1 MQDNNVLVTDHR
13 YAQTARFWR
22 EGLSLVT
29 GVYRIATHAPS
40 PQPGRLLSRTV
51 PLTPASLDLLRRI
64 GDGELAEFAI
74 TAAGIALLLWKYFRI
89 PVTVLGTPGLAEHPS
104 ARAATVP
111 LIVEVRPDERIED
124 YLSRVA
130 GIVEDSYAEH
140 HFPLETLVR
149 NEKDMDPAQLTKV
162 SLVDDR
168 VHRALSRE
176 DDDLQLHLRLA
187 RGEIEIRYAGAI
199 EPLLIDGFATSLGAV
214 LEEFEQLDKP
224 VGDIEA
230 IPPQARRLLAS
241 FNETATAG
249 PSHPT
254 VVEMFEAQVARTPAA
269 PALVTDSSLTT
280 YADLNAQANRLAHE
294 LRHHHGVGPE
304 SLVGIMLDRSEW
316 MIVAI
321 LGILKAGAA
330 FVPLDP
336 AYPAER
342 INHILGDTGLS
353 LLVTQSSQLAQ
364 WYEFSGVTL
373 LLDQELPGWTPL
385 PDNPPCRAEP
395 ANLAY
400 VIYTSGS
407 TGRPKGCLL
416 EHRNLAHYIAW
427 AAGYYFAESTTG
439 SFGLYSSL
447 CFDFTLTNIFCPLVR
462 GKSLRIYPQSESI
475 DTILARMFQPGSG
488 VDTLK
493 LTPTHIH
500 LLEYMNLSRSGVR
513 KVIVGGEELTPQ
525 HIATLRK
532 IDPAL
537 DIYNEYGP
545 TEATVGCI
553 VERVDG
559 TPPTVLIGR
568 PIANTRVYML
578 DEALRPVPLG
588 VPGEICIAGDG
599 LARGYHQRPD
609 VTAAKFVEH
618 PFPGEARIY
627 RTGDIGRW
635 LPDGQIQCYGRVDDQ
650 VKIRGHR
657 VELGEIEAAL
667 TAHEDVVGAAVM
679 LRESAHGVRKLAAY
693 VKGSANLNV
702 ADLRAFLAGKLPDYM
717 VPSDIFPIAEF
728 PLNANGKLDR
738 PALLAMEPAA
748 APDAANLDA
757 TPIQL
762 ELVRIWR
769 EVLDNPA
776 VDLTG
781 RFFDYG
787 GDSLQ
792 AMQLVSR
799 IWSSFSVEIGIDA
812 IFELQTIGAVS
823 DLIEASSPRTGSM
836 AGNIPL
842 RSRANDLPLSF
853 PQQRLWFLAQ
863 LEGPSATYNISSA
876 LRFDGDLDVA
886 RLRAAVSDISRR
898 HEILRTTFPAVDG
911 LGVQR
916 IAPPAPV
923 ALDVVDVASESDTL
937 TLLAEEADRPFDL
950 ATGPLY
956 RVVLY
961 RVHARLHV
969 FGITMHHIISDAWS
983 SGILIRELAARYAG
997 QSLPELAVQ
1006 YADYAAWQH
1015 ERLASADT
1023 HRELALVSTALA
1035 DAPDL
1040 IELPTDRPRPA
1051 IQRFHG
1057 AVLPFQLNAERADGL
1072 RAIARASGTSTYMVV
1087 LAAYALLLSRYS
1099 NQQDLVIGSPIA
1111 NRRSSMTE
1119 PLIGFFANML
1129 ALRVDLSGNPTFG
1142 ELLARVKRVA
1152 LDGYSRQE
1160 IPFEQVVD
1168 SLKLDRNLSRT
1179 PVFQAV
1185 FAYEKAQPQAVDFPG
1200 LVATPVSVETHTAK
1214 FDLTLHI
1221 QDADHG
1227 LAGSLEYNLDLFDA
1241 DTIDRMAEHFRTLL
1255 DAVVAD
1261 PDRPL
1266 SALALSSETERNLL
1280 TVEWNRTEMDFGE
1293 AAAQPL
1299 HRLFEQ
1305 QVERTPDA
1313 VAAVYDDVA
1322 LTYAELNLRANRL
1335 AHRLIE
1341 LGVAPD
1347 ALVGVAMER
1356 SLDMVVALLAILKA
1370 GGAYVPVDPEYP
1382 AERVRFMIDNAQL
1395 RWLLTQQ
1402 HLLDALPDTDAR
1414 VIAVD
1419 RDTLDLDAAPASN
1432 PAPALSGENL
1442 AYMIYTSGSTGRPK
1456 GALSTHRA
1464 ITNRILWMQH
1474 AYTLGADD
1482 AVLQKTPFSFD
1493 VSVWEFFWPLITGA
1507 RLVFA
1512 RPGGQRE
1519 TDYLVELIERE
1530 RITTVHFVPSMLRAF
1545 LDHPDL
1551 DAHCTSLRRVVC
1563 SGEALPYDLQQRC
1576 LARLDVKLFN
1586 LYGPTEAA
1594 VDVTAWE
1601 CRRDDPHRIV
1611 PIGRPIANT
1620 RLYIV
1625 DAQLQPVPIGVAGEL
1640 LIGGTPVGRGY
1651 HGEPE
1656 LSAEKFIADPFSAD
1670 PHARLYRTGD
1680 LARYRPD
1687 GNIEFLGRIDH
1698 QIKLRGLRIEPG
1710 EIEAALREHPA
1721 VDDCVVIAK
1730 TDGARTF
1737 LIAYVATASPDLAD
1751 LRGYLS
1757 GKLTDYMVP
1766 SKFVTLDSLP
1776 LLPNG
1781 KINRKALPVPAD
1793 TVDAAQPH
1801 APAVTP
1807 REILL
1812 ASIWQDVLQLPSIGI
1827 HDNFFELGG
1836 DSILSIQVISR
1847 ANQAGLRVTAKQLFQ
1862 YQTVAQLAAAPEE
1875 RTAHAS
1881 SVSPLGDAP
1890 LTPVQHWFFEQ
1901 EIDTPSHYN
1910 QTVLIQVP
1918 ADIDASRL
1926 ADAFR
1931 QVYEHHDA
1939 LRLRF
1944 SRSAGHWTQEVVA
1957 AGEMPALFAKE
1968 VLAGDAGERIA
1979 AMRAAAEEAERGID
1993 ITHGPL
1999 LAARLFCFADESL
2012 ARLFV
2017 SIHHLAVDGVSW
2029 RVLLEDLHAAYH
2041 GRPLPGKTTSFREW
2055 ALHLQQLARSPA
2067 IGDEA
2072 PRWQALL
2079 SQDVEPMPVDYP
2091 AAGAANK
2098 AANNAVGDAAS
2109 VSFELDEADT
2119 TALLRRL
2126 PRAYD
2131 TRINDVLLVALAQA
2145 CSMATGNART
2155 RIDLESHGRHVSD
2168 APLDVTRTV
2177 GWFTSIY
2184 PIVLEADAMH
2194 TPEEALRA
2202 GQQQLRRIPADGL
2215 GYALLRY
2222 LSPDDTVRHSLAALP
2237 NADILFNY
2245 HGQLDTVLQQSD
2257 GWRPAAEDLGSLRAE
2272 RSRRTHAFEIVA
2284 AVSDGKLQVD
2294 WRYGERLHQRQT
2306 VENLAAH
2313 FKDRLLDFVASVSD
2327 TTWDNVEDSYPL
2339 SSLQQGILFHSLYE
2353 LDPAAYFQQFS
2364 FVVSGP
2370 LQVPALRQ
2378 AWANALARHP
2388 VLRTAFAWADRDHP
2402 VQTVLHTVDLPWTFL
2417 DWRHRDASRRAQDF
2431 DAFLADDRRRG
2442 FDLHRAPLFR
2452 CTLIQEADARHRF
2465 CWSAHHIILDGWS
2478 TATLMKEVFD
2488 DYLSLARTGTPAVAS
2503 SAPGYR
2509 RYIDWLARHPRSADE
2524 AWWRAELAGFHAA
2537 TPIAAKPARQSARD
2551 AARQDTLRTQQC
2563 VLDEALTARLQAL
2576 MRTHRLT
2583 LNVLIR
2589 AVWALVLRRHAGTN
2603 DVVFGVTVS
2612 GRPPQLDGVESIV
2625 GLFINTLPFRV
2636 RIAPERPFVEWL
2648 AEVHAAQTAMEPH
2661 SYSSLVDI
2669 QSWSELP
2676 ARDSLFDSLLVFE
2689 NFPVAAAP
2697 DLGPDGIEIRD
2708 TRAFA
2713 ESNYPL
2719 TLTVHP
2725 DNRLAFLITH
2735 DAHRVAPDAV
2745 RQMLG
2750 TLRALLERFADDPA
2764 QLTGQLADAPAPAA
2778 GSRPGAP
2785 RDVAAA
2791 AAEPAQP
2798 AAGAA
2803 TTTRAVAPTA
2813 DESTLLAIWQRI
2825 FKRDDITVSDNYFD
2839 LGGHSIIAIQLMANV
2854 EKAFDRRLPI
2864 SCLFENPTIEK
2875 LAAALAGK
2883 APSAPAGGLV
2893 TIRDGGPAAPLFLLP
2908 GAGGN
2913 VVYFHPLAN
2922 HLSEA
2927 HAVLGL
2933 EALGLDGACLPLTRV
2948 EDIAARHIERIWPL
2962 VGAGPYYLAGHS
2974 FGAQV
2979 ALEMSRQLVAKGAV
2993 VKLLAIFDASAP
3005 VDSSAATYWQDWDD
3019 TEWLVAIA
3027 HEIGT
3032 FLGTDL
3038 EVTRADLVALDPDGQ
3053 AGLILDRIGDRGNW
3067 FADAGSDR
3075 VRAYLRVYQA
3085 NFKSRYAPQA
3095 TALPVPIALFRS
3107 TGRDPGDYDPS
3118 PEIAQLRLDPTW
3130 GWSRF
3135 SALPVEVTDVPGDH
3149 LTMLLD
3155 PHAAVLATHV
3165 NSFLEKKPS

>member
-13 YAQTARFWR
+13 YAHTARFWR
-22 EGLSLVT
+22 ESLSRVT
-29 GVYRIATHAPS
+29 GVYRIAAPAPS

-64 GDGELAEFAI
+64 GDGELAEFAV
-74 TAAGIALLLWKYFRI
+74 TAAGIAFLLWKTFRI
-89 PVTVLGTPGLAEHPS
+89 PVTVLGTPGLAEHPPTH
-104 ARAATVP
+104 AGTVP
-111 LIVEVRPDERIED
+111 LIIEVRPEERIED

-130 GIVEDSYAEH
+130 GIVEDSYAEP

-149 NEKDMDPAQLTKV
+149 NEKDMALAQLTKV
-162 SLVDDR
+162 SLADDR
-168 VHRALSRE
+168 VHHALTGQ

-187 RGEIEIRYAGAI
+187 RGEIEIRHTGAI
-199 EPLLIDGFATSLGAV
+199 EPFIIDGFASSLAAV
-214 LEEFEQLDKP
+214 LQAFEHLDKP
-224 VGDIEA
+224 VGDIESS
-230 IPPQARRLLAS
+230 PPAARRLLAA
-241 FNETATAG
+241 FNETAAAG
-249 PSHPT
+249 PGHST
-254 VVEMFEAQVARTPAA
+254 VVDMFEAQVARTPAA
-269 PALVTDSSLTT
+269 PALVTDSSLMT
-280 YADLNAQANRLAHE
+280 YADLNARANSLAQQ
-294 LRHHHGVGPE
+294 LRDHHGVGPE
-304 SLVGIMLDRSEW
+304 SLVGIMLERSEW

-385 PDNPPCRAEP
+385 PDNPPRRAEP
-395 ANLAY
+395 AHLAY

-407 TGRPKGCLL
+407 TGKPKGCLL

-427 AAGYYFAESTTG
+427 AAGYYFPESTTG

-462 GKSLRIYPQSESI
+462 GKTLRIYPQSESI

-500 LLEYMNLSRSGVR
+500 LLEYMNLARSGVR

-532 IDPAL
+532 IDPAIE
-537 DIYNEYGP
+537 IYNEYGP

-553 VERVDG
+553 VERVEDA
-559 TPPTVLIGR
+559 PASVLIGR
-568 PIANTRVYML
+568 PIANTRIYML
-578 DEALRPVPLG
+578 DEALRPVPIG
-588 VPGEICIAGDG
+588 VPGEICIAGAG

-618 PFPGEARIY
+618 PFPGEQRIY

-635 LPDGQIQCYGRVDDQ
+635 LPDGRIQCYGRVDDQ

-657 VELGEIEAAL
+657 VELGEIEAAI
-667 TAHEDVVGAAVM
+667 TAHADVVGAAVM

-693 VKGSANLNV
+693 VKGSASLNV
-702 ADLRAFLAGKLPDYM
+702 PDLRVFLAGKLPDYM
-717 VPSDIFPIAEF
+717 VPSDLVLIAEF

-748 APDAANLDA
+748 PLDAAPLDA

-762 ELVRIWR
+762 ELLRIWR
-769 EVLDNPA
+769 DVLDNPA

-799 IWSSFSVEIGIDA
+799 IWGSFSVEIGIDA

-823 DLIEASSPRTGSM
+823 DLIEASSPRAGST
-836 AGNIPL
+836 AGNIVP

-876 LRFDGDLDVA
+876 LRFDGELDIP
-886 RLRAAVSDISRR
+886 RLRAAVSEISRR

-937 TLLAEEADRPFDL
+937 ALLAEQADRPFDL
-950 ATGPLY
+950 AAGPLY

-961 RVHARLHV
+961 RVHERLHV
-969 FGITMHHIISDAWS
+969 FGIVMHHIVSDAWS
-983 SGILIRELAARYAG
+983 SGILIGELAALYAG
-997 QSLPELAVQ
+997 RSLPELAVQ
-1006 YADYAAWQH
+1006 YADYAVWQH

-1023 HRELALVSTALA
+1023 HRELALLSAALA

-1040 IELPTDRPRPA
+1040 LELPADRPRPA
-1051 IQRFHG
+1051 IQQFRG
-1057 AVLPFQLNAERADGL
+1057 AVLPFQLDGERADGL
-1072 RAIARASGTSTYMVV
+1072 RAIARASGTSTFMVV

-1168 SLKLDRNLSRT
+1168 SLKLERNLSRT

-1185 FAYEKAQPQAVDFPG
+1185 FAYEKAQPHAVNFPG

-1221 QDADHG
+1221 QDADDG

-1241 DTIDRMAEHFRTLL
+1241 VTIDRMADHFRTLL
-1255 DAVVAD
+1255 DAVIAD

-1266 SALALSSETERNLL
+1266 GGLSLTSDAERNLL
-1280 TVEWNRTEMDFGE
+1280 SVEWNRTETDFGD

-1313 VAAVYDDVA
+1313 VAAVYDDEA

-1335 AHRLIE
+1335 AHHLIE

-1356 SLDMVVALLAILKA
+1356 SLDMIVALLAILKA
-1370 GGAYVPVDPEYP
+1370 GGAYVPVDPDYP
-1382 AERVRFMIDNAQL
+1382 AERVRFMIDHAQL

-1402 HLLDALPDTDAR
+1402 HLLAALPDSDAR

-1419 RDTLDLDAAPASN
+1419 TDALDLDAAPASN
-1432 PAPALSGENL
+1432 PAPALNGDNL

-1456 GALSTHRA
+1456 GALNTHRA

-1474 AYTLGADD
+1474 AYALDAGD

-1493 VSVWEFFWPLITGA
+1493 VSVWEFFWPLVTGA

-1519 TDYLVELIERE
+1519 TDYLARLIERE
-1530 RITTVHFVPSMLRAF
+1530 RITTIHFVPSMLRAF

-1551 DAHCTSLRRVVC
+1551 DAHCASLRRVVC
-1563 SGEALPYDLQQRC
+1563 SGEALPYDLQQRFFE
-1576 LARLDVKLFN
+1576 RLDASLYN

-1594 VDVTAWE
+1594 VDVTAWA
-1601 CRRDDPHRIV
+1601 CRRDDSHRVV

-1620 RLYIV
+1620 RVHIV
-1625 DAQLQPVPIGVAGEL
+1625 DAQMQPAPIGVAGEL
-1640 LIGGTPVGRGY
+1640 LIGGTPVGLGY

-1656 LSAEKFIADPFSAD
+1656 LSAEKFIADPFSTD

-1710 EIEAALREHPA
+1710 EIEAALRTHPS

-1730 TDGARTF
+1730 TAGTRTF
-1737 LIAYVATASPDLAD
+1737 LIAYVATAATDIAE

-1757 GKLTDYMVP
+1757 GKLADYMVP
-1766 SKFVTLDSLP
+1766 SQFVALASLP
-1776 LLPNG
+1776 MLPNG

-1793 TVDAAQPH
+1793 ATDAAQPH
-1801 APAVTP
+1801 APAVKP

-1812 ASIWQDVLQLPSIGI
+1812 ASIWQDVLQLPSVGI

-1836 DSILSIQVISR
+1836 DSILSIQVIAR

-1862 YQTVAQLAAAPEE
+1862 YQTIAQLAAAPEE
-1875 RTAHAS
+1875 RAAHAP

-1901 EIDTPSHYN
+1901 ETDAPSHYN
-1910 QTVLIQVP
+1910 QTVLIEVP
-1918 ADIDASRL
+1918 ADLDASRL

-1944 SRSAGHWTQEVVA
+1944 SRSAGRWTQEVVA
-1957 AGEMPALFAKE
+1957 GGEMPALFAKQAI
-1968 VLAGDAGERIA
+1968 AGDAGERLA
-1979 AMRAAAEEAERGID
+1979 AMRAAAAEAERGID

-1999 LAARLFCFADESL
+1999 LAARLFCLADEPL

-2017 SIHHLAVDGVSW
+2017 SIHHLAMDGVSW

-2041 GRPLPGKTTSFREW
+2041 GQPLPEKTTSFREW

-2072 PRWQALL
+2072 RLWQALVA
-2079 SQDVEPMPVDYP
+2079 QPVEPMPVDYP
-2091 AAGAANK
+2091 AAGAANNG
-2098 AANNAVGDAAS
+2098 ASNAVGDAAS

-2131 TRINDVLLVALAQA
+2131 TRINDVLLAALAQA
-2145 CSMATGNART
+2145 CSMVTGNART

-2168 APLDVTRTV
+2168 APLDLTRTV
-2177 GWFTSIY
+2177 GWFTAIY
-2184 PIVLEADAMH
+2184 PVVLEADAMH

-2202 GQQQLRRIPADGL
+2202 ARQQLHRIPADGL
-2215 GYALLRY
+2215 GYSLLRY
-2222 LSPDDTVRHSLAALP
+2222 LSPDDAVRDSLAALP
-2237 NADILFNY
+2237 KADILFNY
-2245 HGQLDTVLQQSD
+2245 HGQLDTVLRQSD

-2272 RSRRTHAFEIVA
+2272 RAQRTHAFEIVA
-2284 AVSDGKLQVD
+2284 AVADGKLQVD

-2313 FKDRLLDFVASVSD
+2313 FKDRLLEFAASVPD
-2327 TTWDNVEDSYPL
+2327 TAWDDIEDSYPL
-2339 SSLQQGILFHSLYE
+2339 SSLQQGILFHSLYD

-2378 AWANALARHP
+2378 AWANALARHA
-2388 VLRTAFAWADRDHP
+2388 VLRTAFAWANREQP

-2417 DWRHRDASRRAQDF
+2417 DWRSRDASRRAQDF

-2442 FDLHRAPLFR
+2442 FDLQRAPLFR
-2452 CTLIQEADARHRF
+2452 CTLIQETEARHRF

-2478 TATLMKEVFD
+2478 TATLMKEVFA
-2488 DYLSLARTGTPAVAS
+2488 DYLSLARTGAPAVAA

-2509 RYIDWLARHPRSADE
+2509 TYIDWLARHPRSADE
-2524 AWWRAELAGFHAA
+2524 TWWRAELAGFHAA
-2537 TPIAAKPARQSARD
+2537 TPIAASPARQAAGD
-2551 AARQDTLRTQQC
+2551 AARQDKRRKQQFL
-2563 VLDEALTARLQAL
+2563 LDEALTARLQAH
-2576 MRTHRLT
+2576 MRAHRLT

-2589 AVWALVLRRHAGTN
+2589 AVWALVLRRHAGTD

-2612 GRPPQLDGVESIV
+2612 GRPPMLDGVESIV
-2625 GLFINTLPFRV
+2625 GLFINTLPLRL
-2636 RIAPERPFVEWL
+2636 RIAPERPFLEWL
-2648 AEVHAAQTAMEPH
+2648 AAVHAAQTAMEPH

-2697 DLGPDGIEIRD
+2697 DLGPDDIEILD

-2725 DNRLAFLITH
+2725 NERVGFHISH
-2735 DAHRVAPDAV
+2735 DAHRVAPDVV
-2745 RQMLG
+2745 RQMLD
-2750 TLRALLERFADDPA
+2750 TLRALLERFADDPH
-2764 QLTGQLADAPAPAA
+2764 QLTGQLADAPAA
-2778 GSRPGAP
+2778 GGQPGAP
-2785 RDVAAA
+2785 RGAAGPA
-2791 AAEPAQP
+2791 VEPATGP
-2798 AAGAA
+2798 A
-2803 TTTRAVAPTA
+2803 TTARAVAPTA
-2813 DESTLLAIWQRI
+2813 DESTLLEIWQRI
-2825 FKRDDITVSDNYFD
+2825 FKRNDIKVSDNYFE

-2875 LAAALAGK
+2875 LAAALATK
-2883 APSAPAGGLV
+2883 EPSAPTGGFV
-2893 TIRDGGPAAPLFLLP
+2893 PIRDGGPAAPLFLLP

-2922 HLSEA
+2922 HLAEA
-2927 HAVLGL
+2927 HAIHGL

-2948 EDIAARHIERIWPL
+2948 EDIAARHIERIWPM

-3005 VDSSAATYWQDWDD
+3005 IDGPAATYWQDWDD

-3038 EVTRADLVALDPDGQ
+3038 QVTRDDLVHLDPDGQ
-3053 AGLILDRIGDRGNW
+3053 AGLILDRIGDRGSW

-3075 VRAYLRVYQA
+3075 LRAYLRVYQA
-3085 NFKSRYAPQA
+3085 NFKSHYAPQA
-3095 TALPVPIALFRS
+3095 APLPVPIALFRS
-3107 TGRDPGDYDPS
+3107 TERDPGDYDPS

-3155 PHAAVLATHV
+3155 PHASVLAAHV
-3165 NSFLEKKPS
+3165 NQFLEKTPS

>member
-13 YAQTARFWR
+13 YAHTARFWR
-22 EGLSLVT
+22 ERLSLVA
-29 GVYRIATHAPS
+29 GSYRIAAHAPGQ
-40 PQPGRLLSRTV
+40 QPARLLSRTV

-64 GDGELAEFAI
+64 GDGELAEFAV
-74 TAAGIALLLWKYFRI
+74 TAAGIAFLLWKYFRI
-89 PVTVLGTPGLAEHPS
+89 PVTVLGTPGLAEHPP

-111 LIVEVRPDERIED
+111 LIIEVRPDERID
-124 YLSRVA
+124 NYLSRVA
-130 GIVEDSYAEH
+130 GIVEDSYAEP

-149 NEKDMDPAQLTKV
+149 NEKDMDLAQLTKV
-162 SLVDDR
+162 ALVDDR
-168 VHRALSRE
+168 VHHAPTGR

-187 RGEIEIRYAGAI
+187 RGEIELRHTGAI
-199 EPLLIDGFATSLGAV
+199 EPFVIDGFASSLGAV
-214 LEEFEQLDKP
+214 LEAFEHLDKP
-224 VGDIEA
+224 VGDIESS
-230 IPPQARRLLAS
+230 PPEARRLLAA
-241 FNETATAG
+241 FNETAAAG
-249 PSHPT
+249 PGHLT
-254 VVEMFEAQVARTPAA
+254 VVDMFEAQVARTPAA
-269 PALVTDSSLTT
+269 PALVTDSSLMT
-280 YADLNAQANRLAHE
+280 YADLNARANSLAHQ
-294 LRHHHGVGPE
+294 LRDRYGAGPE
-304 SLVGIMLDRSEW
+304 SLVGVMLDRSEW

-364 WYEFSGVTL
+364 WYEFSGATL

-385 PDNPPCRAEP
+385 PDNPPRRAEP
-395 ANLAY
+395 SQLAY

-427 AAGYYFAESTTG
+427 AAGYYFPESTTG

-462 GKSLRIYPQSESI
+462 GKTLRIYPQSESI

-500 LLEYMNLSRSGVR
+500 LLEYMNLARSGMR

-532 IDPAL
+532 IDPAIE
-537 DIYNEYGP
+537 IYNEYGP

-553 VERVDG
+553 VERVEDA
-559 TPPTVLIGR
+559 PSTVLIGR

-578 DEALRPVPLG
+578 DDALRPVPIG

-618 PFPGEARIY
+618 PFPGEARVY

-635 LPDGQIQCYGRVDDQ
+635 LPDGRIQCYGRVDDQ

-679 LRESAHGVRKLAAY
+679 LRETAQGVRKLAAY
-693 VKGSANLNV
+693 VKGSASLSV

-748 APDAANLDA
+748 APEAASLDA

-792 AMQLVSR
+792 AMQIVSR
-799 IWSSFSVEIGIDA
+799 IWGSFSVEIGIDA

-836 AGNIPL
+836 AGNILP

-876 LRFDGDLDVA
+876 LRFDGDLDIP
-886 RLRAAVSDISRR
+886 RLRAAVSEISRR

-911 LGVQR
+911 RGVQR

-923 ALDVVDVASESDTL
+923 ALDVIDVDAESDTL
-937 TLLAEEADRPFDL
+937 ALLAEEADRPFDL
-950 ATGPLY
+950 AAGPLY

-983 SGILIRELAARYAG
+983 SGILIGELAALYAG
-997 QSLPELAVQ
+997 RSLPELAVQ
-1006 YADYAAWQH
+1006 YADYAGWQH

-1023 HRELALVSTALA
+1023 HRELALVSAALA

-1040 IELPTDRPRPA
+1040 LELPTDRPRPA
-1051 IQRFHG
+1051 IQRFRG
-1057 AVLPFQLNAERADGL
+1057 AVLPFHLNGERSDGL

-1168 SLKLDRNLSRT
+1168 SLKLERNLSRT

-1185 FAYEKAQPQAVDFPG
+1185 FAYEKAQPDALNFPG
-1200 LVATPVSVETHTAK
+1200 LTATPVSVETHTAK

-1221 QDADHG
+1221 QDAEHG

-1241 DTIDRMAEHFRTLL
+1241 DTIDRMAEHFRTLV

-1266 SALALSSETERNLL
+1266 GELSLSSDAERDLL
-1280 TVEWNRTEMDFGE
+1280 TVEWNRTETDFGADAE
-1293 AAAQPL
+1293 QPL

-1313 VAAVYDDVA
+1313 VAAVCDGA
-1322 LTYAELNLRANRL
+1322 SLTYAELNLRANRV
-1335 AHRLIE
+1335 AHRLVE

-1356 SLDMVVALLAILKA
+1356 SLDMIVALLAILKA
-1370 GGAYVPVDPEYP
+1370 GGAYVPVDPDYP

-1395 RWLLTQQ
+1395 RWLFTQQ
-1402 HLLDALPDTDAR
+1402 HLLAALPDTDAR
-1414 VIAVD
+1414 VIVVD
-1419 RDTLDLDAAPASN
+1419 RDADDFDAAPASN
-1432 PAPALSGENL
+1432 PAPALSGDNL

-1456 GALSTHRA
+1456 GALNTHRA

-1474 AYTLGADD
+1474 AYTLGADES
-1482 AVLQKTPFSFD
+1482 VLQKTPFSFD
-1493 VSVWEFFWPLITGA
+1493 VSVWEFFWPLIVGA

-1512 RPGGQRE
+1512 RPGGQRD

-1551 DAHCTSLRRVVC
+1551 DAHCASLRRVVC

-1576 LARLDVKLFN
+1576 LERLDAKLYN

-1625 DAQLQPVPIGVAGEL
+1625 DAQLQPMPVGVAGEL

-1656 LSAEKFIADPFSAD
+1656 LSAGKFIADPFSTD

-1710 EIEAALREHPA
+1710 EIEAALREHPS

-1737 LIAYVATASPDLAD
+1737 LIAYVATASPDIAD
-1751 LRGYLS
+1751 LRGHLS
-1757 GKLTDYMVP
+1757 GRLADYMVP
-1766 SKFVTLDSLP
+1766 SRFVALESLP
-1776 LLPNG
+1776 TLPNG

-1793 TVDAAQPH
+1793 TVDAARLH

-1807 REILL
+1807 REVLL
-1812 ASIWQDVLQLPSIGI
+1812 ASIWQDVLQLQSVGI

-1862 YQTVAQLAAAPEE
+1862 YQTIAQLAAAPEE
-1875 RTAHAS
+1875 RAAHAP

-1901 EIDTPSHYN
+1901 EIDAPSHYN

-1918 ADIDASRL
+1918 SDIDASKL
-1926 ADAFR
+1926 DDAFR

-1944 SRSAGHWTQEVVA
+1944 SRSAGGWTQEVVA
-1957 AGEMPALFAKE
+1957 GGEMPALFAKQAI
-1968 VLAGDAGERIA
+1968 AGDAGERIA
-1979 AMRAAAEEAERGID
+1979 AMRAAAAQAERGID

-1999 LAARLFCFADESL
+1999 LAARLFCFADEPL

-2017 SIHHLAVDGVSW
+2017 SVHHLAVDGVSW

-2041 GRPLPGKTTSFREW
+2041 GQPLSEKTTSFREW

-2079 SQDVEPMPVDYP
+2079 SQDVKPMPVDYP
-2091 AAGAANK
+2091 AAGAAD
-2098 AANNAVGDAAS
+2098 NAVGDSAS
-2109 VSFELDEADT
+2109 VSFELDEAET
-2119 TALLRRL
+2119 AALLRRL

-2131 TRINDVLLVALAQA
+2131 TRINNVLLVALAQA
-2145 CSMATGNART
+2145 CSMVTGNART
-2155 RIDLESHGRHVSD
+2155 RIDVESHGRHVSD
-2168 APLDVTRTV
+2168 APIDVGRTV

-2184 PIVLEADAMH
+2184 PIVLEVDAMQ
-2194 TPEEALRA
+2194 TPQEALRDA
-2202 GQQQLRRIPADGL
+2202 QQQLRRIPAEGL
-2215 GYALLRY
+2215 GYSLLRY
-2222 LSPDDTVRHSLAALP
+2222 LGPDAAVRDSLAALP

-2257 GWRPAAEDLGSLRAE
+2257 GWSPAAEDLGSLRSE
-2272 RSRRTHAFEIVA
+2272 RSLRTHAFEIVA

-2313 FKDRLLDFVASVSD
+2313 FKDRLLDFAASVPD
-2327 TTWDNVEDSYPL
+2327 TAWDNLEDSYPL

-2364 FVVSGP
+2364 FVVNGP

-2378 AWANALARHP
+2378 AWANALARHA
-2388 VLRTAFAWADRDHP
+2388 VLRTAFAWANRDHP
-2402 VQTVLHTVDLPWTFL
+2402 VQTVRHTVDLPWTFL

-2442 FDLHRAPLFR
+2442 FDLQRAPLFR
-2452 CTLIQEADARHRF
+2452 CTLIQETETRHRF

-2488 DYLSLARTGTPAVAS
+2488 DYLSLARTGMPALAA

-2524 AWWRAELAGFHAA
+2524 TWWRAELAGFHAA
-2537 TPIAAKPARQSARD
+2537 TPIAANPAGQISGD
-2551 AARQDTLRTQQC
+2551 AARQDKRRTQQFL
-2563 VLDEALTARLQAL
+2563 LDEALTARLQTL

-2589 AVWALVLRRHAGTN
+2589 AVWALVLRRRAGTD

-2636 RIAPERPFVEWL
+2636 RIEPERPFVEWL
-2648 AEVHAAQTAMEPH
+2648 ATVHAAQTAMEPH

-2697 DLGPDGIEIRD
+2697 ALGPDEIEILD

-2713 ESNYPL
+2713 EAHYPL

-2725 DNRLAFLITH
+2725 DTRLGFHITH
-2735 DAHRVAPDAV
+2735 DAHRVAPEVV
-2745 RQMLG
+2745 RQMLDII
-2750 TLRALLERFADDPA
+2750 RASLERFADDPA
-2764 QLTGQLADAPAPAA
+2764 QLTGQLADAPVPAA
-2778 GSRPGAP
+2778 GGQPGAP
-2785 RDVAAA
+2785 RGAAA
-2791 AAEPAQP
+2791 SDVEP

-2803 TTTRAVAPTA
+2803 TAARTGVPTA
-2813 DESTLLAIWQRI
+2813 DESRLLEIWQRI
-2825 FKRDDITVSDNYFD
+2825 FKRNDITVSDNYFD

-2864 SCLFENPTIEK
+2864 SCLFENPTVEK
-2875 LAAALAGK
+2875 LAAALARK
-2883 APSAPAGGLV
+2883 APAAPAGGLV
-2893 TIRDGGPAAPLFLLP
+2893 PIRDGGPAAPLFLLP

-2922 HLSEA
+2922 RLTEA
-2927 HAVLGL
+2927 HAVHGL
-2933 EALGLDGACLPLTRV
+2933 EALGLDGSCLPLTRV
-2948 EDIAARHIERIWPL
+2948 EDIAARHIECIWPL

-2993 VKLLAIFDASAP
+2993 VELLAIFDASAP
-3005 VDSSAATYWQDWDD
+3005 IDSSAAAYWQDWDD

-3038 EVTRADLVALDPDGQ
+3038 QVTRADLAPLDPDGQ
-3053 AGLILDRIGDRGNW
+3053 AGLILDRIGNRGNW
-3067 FADAGSDR
+3067 FADAGADR
-3075 VRAYLRVYQA
+3075 LRAYLRVYQA

-3095 TALPVPIALFRS
+3095 TPLPVPIALFRS
-3107 TGRDPGDYDPS
+3107 TERDPGDYDPS
-3118 PEIAQLRLDPTW
+3118 PEIAQLRLDPSW

-3135 SALPVEVTDVPGDH
+3135 SALPVEVMDVPGDH
-3149 LTMLLD
+3149 LTMLLA
-3155 PHAAVLATHV
+3155 PHVAVLATRV
-3165 NSFLEKKPS
+3165 NQFLEKKHS

>member
-13 YAQTARFWR
+13 YAATARFWR
-22 EGLSLVT
+22 ESLSRVA
-29 GVYRIATHAPS
+29 GVYGIAAYAPS
-40 PQPGRLLSRTV
+40 QQPGRQLSRSV
-51 PLTPASLDLLRRI
+51 RLTPASLDLLRRI
-64 GDGELAEFAI
+64 GDGELAEFAV
-74 TAAGIALLLWKYFRI
+74 TAAGIAFLLWKYFRI
-89 PVTVLGTPGLAEHPS
+89 PVTVLGTPGLAGHPS
-104 ARAATVP
+104 ARAAIVP
-111 LIVEVRPDERIED
+111 LIIEVRPDERIED

-130 GIVEDSYAEH
+130 GIVEDSYAEPR
-140 HFPLETLVR
+140 FPLETLVR
-149 NEKDMDPAQLTKV
+149 NEKDMALAQLTKV
-162 SLVDDR
+162 ALADDR
-168 VHRALSRE
+168 VHHAPTGR

-187 RGEIEIRYAGAI
+187 RGEIELRYSGAI
-199 EPLLIDGFATSLGAV
+199 EPFIIDGFAGSLAAV
-214 LEEFEQLDKP
+214 LEAFEHLDGA

-230 IPPQARRLLAS
+230 APPEEGPLLAA

-254 VVEMFEAQVARTPAA
+254 VVAMFEAQVARTPTA
-269 PALVTDSSLTT
+269 PALVTDSSLMT
-280 YADLNAQANRLAHE
+280 YADLNARANSLAHH
-294 LRHHHGVGPE
+294 LREHHGVGPE

-353 LLVTQSSQLAQ
+353 LLVTESSQLAQ

-373 LLDQELPGWTPL
+373 LLDQELPGWAPL
-385 PDNPPCRAEP
+385 PDNPPHRAEP
-395 ANLAY
+395 AHLAY
-400 VIYTSGS
+400 VLYTSGS
-407 TGRPKGCLL
+407 TGKPKGCLL

-427 AAGYYFAESTTG
+427 AAAYYFPESTTG

-462 GKSLRIYPQSESI
+462 GKTLRIYPQSESI

-500 LLEYMNLSRSGVR
+500 LLEYMNLARSGVR

-532 IDPAL
+532 IDPAIE
-537 DIYNEYGP
+537 IYNEYGP

-553 VERVDG
+553 VERVEDA
-559 TPPTVLIGR
+559 PPTVLIGR
-568 PIANTRVYML
+568 PIADTRVYML
-578 DEALRPVPLG
+578 DDALRPVPLG
-588 VPGEICIAGDG
+588 VPGEICLAGAG

-635 LPDGQIQCYGRVDDQ
+635 LPDGRIQCYGRVDHQ

-657 VELGEIEAAL
+657 VELGEIEAAIA
-667 TAHEDVVGAAVM
+667 AHEDVVGAAVM

-693 VKGSANLNV
+693 VKGAASLSV
-702 ADLRAFLAGKLPDYM
+702 PDLRAYLAGKLPDYM
-717 VPSDIFPIAEF
+717 VPSDIIPIAEF

-738 PALLAMEPAA
+738 PALLALEPAA
-748 APDAANLDA
+748 APEEAPLDA
-757 TPIQL
+757 TPIQR

-769 EVLDNPA
+769 DVLDNPA

-823 DLIEASSPRTGSM
+823 DLIEASSPHPGST
-836 AGNIPL
+836 AGAILP

-876 LRFDGDLDVA
+876 LRFEGELDVA
-886 RLRAAVSDISRR
+886 RLRFAVSEISRR

-911 LGVQR
+911 RGVQR

-937 TLLAEEADRPFDL
+937 ALLAEKADRPFDL
-950 ATGPLY
+950 AAGPLC

-961 RVHARLHV
+961 RVHERLHV
-969 FGITMHHIISDAWS
+969 FGIVMHHIVSDAWS
-983 SGILIRELAARYAG
+983 SGILIGELAALYAG
-997 QSLPELAVQ
+997 ESLPELTVQ
-1006 YADYAAWQH
+1006 YADYAVWQH

-1023 HRELALVSTALA
+1023 HRELALLSAALS

-1051 IQRFHG
+1051 VQQFRG
-1057 AVLPFQLNAERADGL
+1057 AVLPFQLSSERADGL
-1072 RAIARASGTSTYMVV
+1072 RALARASGTSTFMVV

-1168 SLKLDRNLSRT
+1168 SLELERNLGRT
-1179 PVFQAV
+1179 PVFQVV
-1185 FAYEKAQPQAVDFPG
+1185 FAYEKAQSRAVSFPG
-1200 LVATPVSVETHTAK
+1200 LVATPVAVETHTAK
-1214 FDLTLHI
+1214 FDLTLHV
-1221 QDADHG
+1221 QDADDG

-1241 DTIDRMAEHFRTLL
+1241 ATIDRMAEHFRTLV
-1255 DAVVAD
+1255 DAVIAD

-1266 SALALSSETERNLL
+1266 GALSLSNDTERNLL
-1280 TVEWNRTEMDFGE
+1280 TVEWNRTDTDFGE
-1293 AAAQPL
+1293 DAAQPL

-1313 VAAVYDDVA
+1313 IAVVFDDQA

-1335 AHRLIE
+1335 AHHLIA
-1341 LGVAPD
+1341 LGVGPD

-1356 SLDMVVALLAILKA
+1356 SLDMSVALLAILKA
-1370 GGAYVPVDPEYP
+1370 GGAYVPVDPDYP
-1382 AERVRFMIDNAQL
+1382 AERVRFMIDHAQL

-1402 HLLDALPDTDAR
+1402 HVHDALPDTDAH
-1414 VIAVD
+1414 VIVVD
-1419 RDTLDLDAAPASN
+1419 RDALDLDAAATSN
-1432 PAPALSGENL
+1432 PAPALNGDNL

-1456 GALSTHRA
+1456 GALNTHRA

-1474 AYTLGADD
+1474 AYALGADD

-1493 VSVWEFFWPLITGA
+1493 VSVWELFWPLVTGA

-1530 RITTVHFVPSMLRAF
+1530 RITTIHFVPSMLRAF

-1551 DAHCTSLRRVVC
+1551 DAHCASLRRVVC
-1563 SGEALPYDLQQRC
+1563 SGEALPHDLQQRC
-1576 LARLDVKLFN
+1576 LERLDVELYN

-1625 DAQLQPVPIGVAGEL
+1625 DAQMQPTPIGVAGEL

-1670 PHARLYRTGD
+1670 PLARLYRTGD
-1680 LARYRPD
+1680 LARYRHD

-1710 EIEAALREHPA
+1710 EIEAALRAHPS

-1730 TDGARTF
+1730 TEGARTF
-1737 LIAYVATASPDLAD
+1737 LIAYVATAAPDIAG
-1751 LRGYLS
+1751 LRGYLG
-1757 GKLTDYMVP
+1757 GKLADYMVP
-1766 SKFVTLDSLP
+1766 SQFVALESLP
-1776 LLPNG
+1776 MLPNG
-1781 KINRKALPVPAD
+1781 KINRKALPLPAD
-1793 TVDAAQPH
+1793 RGDAAQPH

-1812 ASIWQDVLQLPSIGI
+1812 ASIWQDVLQLPSVGI

-1836 DSILSIQVISR
+1836 DSILSIQVIAR

-1862 YQTVAQLAAAPEE
+1862 YQTIAQLAAAPEE
-1875 RTAHAS
+1875 RATCAPTL
-1881 SVSPLGDAP
+1881 SPLGDAP

-1901 EIDTPSHYN
+1901 EIDAPSHYN

-1926 ADAFR
+1926 ADAFQ
-1931 QVYEHHDA
+1931 QVYDHHDA

-1944 SRSAGHWTQEVVA
+1944 SRDAGRWTQQVVA
-1957 AGEMPALFAKE
+1957 GGEMPALFEKQ
-1968 VLAGDAGERIA
+1968 VIAGDAGERLA
-1979 AMRAAAEEAERGID
+1979 AMRAAAADAERGID

-1999 LAARLFCFADESL
+1999 LAARLFCLADEPL

-2041 GRPLPGKTTSFREW
+2041 GQPLPGKTTSFREW

-2072 PRWQALL
+2072 RLWQALL
-2079 SQDVEPMPVDYP
+2079 AQPVEPMPVDYP
-2091 AAGAANK
+2091 GTG
-2098 AANNAVGDAAS
+2098 AANNAVDDASS

-2145 CSMATGNART
+2145 CSMVTGNTRT

-2168 APLDVTRTV
+2168 APLDLTRTV

-2184 PIVLEADAMH
+2184 PVVLDADAMH
-2194 TPEEALRA
+2194 APEQALRA
-2202 GQQQLRRIPADGL
+2202 ARQQLRRIPADGL
-2215 GYALLRY
+2215 GYSLLRY
-2222 LSPDDTVRHSLAALP
+2222 QSPDAAVRDSLAALP
-2237 NADILFNY
+2237 KADILFNY
-2245 HGQLDTVLQQSD
+2245 HGQLDTVLRQSD
-2257 GWRPAAEDLGSLRAE
+2257 GWRPAAEDLGSLRAG
-2272 RSRRTHAFEIVA
+2272 RSQRTHAFEIVA
-2284 AVSDGKLQVD
+2284 AVADGKLQVD
-2294 WRYGERLHQRQT
+2294 WRYGERLHRRQT

-2313 FKDRLLDFVASVSD
+2313 FRDRLLDFAASVPD
-2327 TTWDNVEDSYPL
+2327 TAANDIEDSYPL
-2339 SSLQQGILFHSLYE
+2339 SSLQQGILFHSLYD

-2378 AWANALARHP
+2378 AWAHALARHA

-2402 VQTVLHTVDLPWTFL
+2402 VQTVQHTVDLPWTFL

-2431 DAFLADDRRRG
+2431 DAFLADDRKRG
-2442 FDLHRAPLFR
+2442 FDLQRAPLFR
-2452 CTLIQEADARHRF
+2452 CTLIQETDTRHRF

-2478 TATLMKEVFD
+2478 TATVMKEVFD
-2488 DYLSLARTGTPAVAS
+2488 DYLSLARTGMPAVAA

-2509 RYIDWLARHPRSADE
+2509 AYIDWLARHPRSADE
-2524 AWWRAELAGFHAA
+2524 TWWRAELAGFRAA
-2537 TPIAAKPARQSARD
+2537 TPIAASPARQATGD
-2551 AARQDTLRTQQC
+2551 AARQDKRRTQQFL
-2563 VLDEALTARLQAL
+2563 LDEALAARLQTL
-2576 MRTHRLT
+2576 TRTHRVT

-2589 AVWALVLRRHAGTN
+2589 AVWALVLRRHAGTD

-2612 GRPPQLDGVESIV
+2612 GRPPMLDGVESIV
-2625 GLFINTLPFRV
+2625 GLFINTLPLRL
-2636 RIAPERPFVEWL
+2636 RIAPERPFIEWL

-2676 ARDSLFDSLLVFE
+2676 AGDSLFDSLLVFE

-2697 DLGPDGIEIRD
+2697 DLGPDDIEILD

-2725 DNRLAFLITH
+2725 NERIGFHISH
-2735 DAHRVAPDAV
+2735 DAHRIAPEVV
-2745 RQMLG
+2745 RQMLD
-2750 TLRALLERFADDPA
+2750 TLRTLLERFAENPG
-2764 QLTGQLADAPAPAA
+2764 QLTGQLAAPPAA
-2778 GSRPGAP
+2778 DGQPSAP
-2785 RDVAAA
+2785 RGAAG
-2791 AAEPAQP
+2791 PAIEA

-2803 TTTRAVAPTA
+2803 TAARAVAHTA
-2813 DESTLLAIWQRI
+2813 DESTLLEIWRRI
-2825 FKRDDITVSDNYFD
+2825 FKRDDIAVSDNYFD
-2839 LGGHSIIAIQLMANV
+2839 LGGHSIIAIQLMAHV

-2875 LAAALAGK
+2875 LAAALAAK
-2883 APSAPAGGLV
+2883 EPSAPAGGLV
-2893 TIRDGGPAAPLFLLP
+2893 PIRDGGPAAPLFLLP

-2922 HLSEA
+2922 HLSGA
-2927 HAVLGL
+2927 HAIHGL
-2933 EALGLDGACLPLTRV
+2933 EALGLDGACEPLTRV

-2974 FGAQV
+2974 FGAHV
-2979 ALEMSRQLVAKGAV
+2979 ALEMSRQLVAKGAD

-3005 VDSSAATYWQDWDD
+3005 IDSSAATYWQDWDD

-3038 EVTRADLVALDPDGQ
+3038 QVTRADLVHLDPDAQ
-3053 AGLILDRIGDRGNW
+3053 AGLILERIGDRGSW

-3075 VRAYLRVYQA
+3075 LRAYLRVYQA
-3085 NFKSRYAPQA
+3085 NFKSHYAPQA
-3095 TALPVPIALFRS
+3095 TRLPVPIALFRS
-3107 TGRDPGDYDPS
+3107 TERDPGDYAPS
-3118 PEIAQLRLDPTW
+3118 PEIAQLRLDATW

-3135 SALPVEVTDVPGDH
+3135 SAHPVAVTDVPGDH

-3155 PHAAVLATHV
+3155 PHAGVLAAHV
-3165 NSFLEKKPS
+3165 NSFLEKTPS